1 MAKTLSVIKTD
12 GYICH
17 HSIVKLLILLMLTA
31 LSIVAALAINE
42 TIRFILGEYIKR
54 DNVLGYLFYCFI
66 AIGLIVL
73 LAYIG
78 TYCYPDLIEHIDLS

>member
-1 MAKTLSVIKTD
+1 MAKTLCVIRPD
-12 GYICH
+12 GCVCH

-42 TIRFILGEYIKR
+42 TIRFILGQYITR
-54 DNVLGYLFYCFI
+54 DNVLGYLFYCFV

-78 TYCYPDLIEHIDLS
+78 TICYPDLIEHIDLS

>member
-1 MAKTLSVIKTD
+1 MAKTLSVIRDD
-12 GYICH
+12 GCVCH
-17 HSIVKLLILLMLTA
+17 HSIAKLFILLMLTA

-42 TIRFILGEYIKR
+42 TVRFILGEYIKR

-73 LAYIG
+73 VAYIG
-78 TYCYPDLIEHIDLS
+78 TICYPDLIEHVDLS